1 MVELHITM
9 VNVLLTMVKIIIHGQ
24 LITMTMV
31 NVVLTMVNHGQ
42 ITHDHVTTSS
52 QSERSS
58 PEEMTL
64 ANKQNGDR
72 SLTHIWT
79 YIQPL
84 CLKTGHERSNNTAI
98 S

>member
-1 MVELHITM
+1 MVRYI
-9 VNVLLTMVKIIIHGQ
+9 LTMVDHGQ
-24 LITMTMV
+24 NYI
-31 NVVLTMVNHGQ
+31 
-42 ITHDHVTTSS
+42 DHVTTSS

-79 YIQPL
+79 NIQPL
-84 CLKTGHERSNNTAI
+84 CLKTGHESNNNTAI